1 MNTSTSPSTSPSTS
15 TAENLNSILGE
26 ILEFT
31 AENKGVLKI
40 TKTML
45 DKSIIDANQSIRQLA
60 RLFGVDY
67 DDMQPMER
75 VRIPYISSVSTSE
88 SSTVVTFYKTARG
101 DRRISIQ
108 KIKEIA
114 GEGDTLSLMWARN
127 ESGELILIIKGE

>member
-1 MNTSTSPSTSPSTS
+1 MNTSASTSPS

-60 RLFGVDY
+60 RLFGVYY

-75 VRIPYISSVSTSE
+75 VRIPYISSESTSE
-88 SSTVVTFYKTARG
+88 SSTVTFYKTARG

>member
-1 MNTSTSPSTSPSTS
+1 MNTSASTSPS

-75 VRIPYISSVSTSE
+75 VRIPYISSESTSE

>member
-1 MNTSTSPSTSPSTS
+1 MN
-15 TAENLNSILGE
+15 TAENLDTILSE

-31 AENKGVLKI
+31 SKNKGVLKL

-45 DKSIIDANQSIRQLA
+45 DKCIIDANQSIRQLA

-67 DDMQPMER
+67 EDMEPMER
-75 VRIPYISSVSTSE
+75 VKIPYISSYAEAT
-88 SSTVVTFYKTARG
+88 VTFYKTARG

-108 KIKEIA
+108 KIKEFA
-114 GEGDTLSLMWARN
+114 GEGDTLSQRWAKN

>member
-1 MNTSTSPSTSPSTS
+1 MNA
-15 TAENLNSILGE
+15 AENLDTILSQ

-31 AENKGVLKI
+31 SKNKGVLKL
-40 TKTML
+40 TKTMI
-45 DKSIIDANQSIRQLA
+45 DKSIIDANQSVRQLA

-67 DDMQPMER
+67 EDMQPNER
-75 VRIPYISSVSTSE
+75 IKIPYISSSAEST
-88 SSTVVTFYKTARG
+88 VTFYKTARG

-114 GEGDTLSLMWARN
+114 GEGDTLSLMWAKN

>member
-1 MNTSTSPSTSPSTS
+1 MNTSASTSPS

-75 VRIPYISSVSTSE
+75 VRIPYISSESTSE
-88 SSTVVTFYKTARG
+88 SSTVTFYKTARG

>member
-1 MNTSTSPSTSPSTS
+1 MNTSTSPSTS

-31 AENKGVLKI
+31 AENKGILKI

>member
-1 MNTSTSPSTSPSTS
+1 MNTSTSPSTS